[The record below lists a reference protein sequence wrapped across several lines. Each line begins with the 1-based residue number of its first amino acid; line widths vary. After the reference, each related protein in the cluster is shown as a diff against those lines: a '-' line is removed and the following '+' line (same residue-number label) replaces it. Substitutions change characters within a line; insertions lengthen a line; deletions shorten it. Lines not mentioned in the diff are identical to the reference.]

1 MLQWRSQFY
10 AVLVVVALLAV
21 AFLGGFGNVTGQ
33 FGW

>member
-1 MLQWRSQFY
+1 MLQWRPQFY

-21 AFLGGFGNVTGQ
+21 AFLGGFESFASQ